1 VCWPEVD
8 YMKDTND
15 PRDVEDG
22 RAKVWRWSRELMLG
36 CLRPLLSLRK
46 RLDLF
51 EGVDAWVSLE

>member
-1 VCWPEVD
+1 
-8 YMKDTND
+8 MKDTND

-22 RAKVWRWSRELMLG
+22 QAKVWRWSRELMLG